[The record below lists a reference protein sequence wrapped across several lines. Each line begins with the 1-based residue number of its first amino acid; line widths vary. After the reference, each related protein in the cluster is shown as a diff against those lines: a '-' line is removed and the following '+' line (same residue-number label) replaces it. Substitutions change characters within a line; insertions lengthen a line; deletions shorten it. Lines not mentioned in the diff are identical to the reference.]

1 MYRTKAFRGLRRVID
16 LFYYQNII
24 VFDIEIVI
32 INGMCHTQLTI
43 SNFRKL
49 RKIKNLNLTDKK
61 KRFFFEIFESPKIY
75 VFMNC

>member
-16 LFYYQNII
+16 LFYYQSII
-24 VFDIEIVI
+24 VFDIEIII

-43 SNFRKL
+43 SNFRKFK
-49 RKIKNLNLTDKK
+49 KIKNLNLTKK
-61 KRFFFEIFESPKIY
+61 KNFFEIFESPKIY

>member
-49 RKIKNLNLTDKK
+49 RKIKNLNLTEKK
-61 KRFFFEIFESPKIY
+61 IFFEIFESPKIY
-75 VFMNC
+75 DFMNF